1 MGVKSF
7 IQRNRRRLRFKI
19 HSANSLS
26 LRKIVAARF
35 SGVRRQRSLRPT
47 KLDIEK
53 AVSEGTLVPGVDR
66 NRLAREESKGRPEA
80 CVDQN

>member
-7 IQRNRRRLRFKI
+7 IQRDRKRLRFEF

-35 SGVRRQRSLRPT
+35 SGVRRQRSLRPM

-53 AVSEGTLVPGVDR
+53 AVSDGTLVPGVDR
-66 NRLAREESKGRPEA
+66 NRLAREESKDRPEA